1 MTSERKSAIIL
12 TVLAVIECGWV
23 ALNLRVSGWRFVR
36 YLGFAPGLAGNALGW
51 VAATLVVIIYVAFAM
66 RLPSVRATLFRPS
79 FLKLLAIFVA
89 IGAGVLEEVVFR
101 RWTMNWLMQHGF
113 GAVLQ
118 VIGSGLF
125 FGAAHGIWGVMGKSV
140 RAAAGATLATGFLGI
155 MLAIVFLL
163 AGRSVAPC
171 IAAHF
176 LINLFIEPGLAL
188 AVTRGEM
195 AARAG

>member
-36 YLGFAPGLAGNALGW
+36 YLGFAPGLVGNALGW